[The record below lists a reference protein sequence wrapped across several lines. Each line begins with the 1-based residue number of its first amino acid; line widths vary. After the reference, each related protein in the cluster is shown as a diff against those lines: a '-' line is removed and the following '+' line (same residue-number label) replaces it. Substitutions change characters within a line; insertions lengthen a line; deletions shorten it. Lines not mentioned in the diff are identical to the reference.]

1 MAIILLVLC
10 IVIIIQVLKII
21 IKTNI
26 IDKHLIDY
34 FLEYFVL
41 IIAFLCLFF
50 RETVP
55 SNVLISTTISC
66 IIYELISGIYA
77 YYEYVK
83 KEKLNSLSIKN
94 VIDSSELGILLLDG
108 NKKILTNSKMCDILD
123 KMNIKSDFSTNIIKQ
138 SQKQISGNYVVN
150 IGNEYYLFD
159 INQNEII
166 AFDITEEYKLQ
177 NELDSQNEKLA
188 KNNNELITNIKNIEK
203 LEKEK
208 NLLKIKNKY
217 HDLLGQN
224 LSVIQQYLDK
234 GEVTNESFEEIKYMI
249 KKMFIDIEEPNDPN
263 TNLKNLIKLHEKNGT
278 RIFVDGNLPT
288 KNKYAK
294 VFFEIIRE
302 ATTNAIKHANSTEV
316 YVKIKTAEN
325 ITMTITNNGDKPKP
339 IIVEND
345 GIKGMRKK
353 AASIGA
359 DIRIITHPKFLIEV
373 CTNSK
378 GLKIY

>member
-10 IVIIIQVLKII
+10 IVIVMQVLKII

-34 FLEYFVL
+34 ILEYFVL
-41 IIAFLCLFF
+41 IIAFLDLFF
-50 RETVP
+50 RETIP
-55 SNVLISTTISC
+55 SNILISTTISC
-66 IIYELISGIYA
+66 VTYELISGIYT

-83 KEKLNSLSIKN
+83 KEKLNSFSIKN
-94 VIDSSELGILLLDG
+94 VIDSSKLGILLLHG

-123 KMNIKSDFSTNIIKQ
+123 KMNIKSDFSTNIIKK
-138 SQKQISGNYVVN
+138 SQKQMSGNYVVN
-150 IGNEYYLFD
+150 IGNEYYLFN

-177 NELDSQNEKLA
+177 NELDSQNEKIA

-208 NLLKIKNKY
+208 NLPKIKNKY

-234 GEVTNESFEEIKYMI
+234 NDITNESFEEIKYMI

-263 TNLKNLIKLHEKNGT
+263 INLKNLIKLHEKNGT
-278 RIFVDGNLPT
+278 RILVEGNLPN

-325 ITMTITNNGDKPKP
+325 ITMTITNNGDKPKQ
-339 IIVEND
+339 IIIEND

-353 AASIGA
+353 AADIGA
-359 DIRIITHPKFLIEV
+359 DIKIITNPEFLIEV
-373 CTNSK
+373 CIK
-378 GLKIY
+378 LW